1 MLFTKENT
9 SFRPRKWV
17 NTPAQPM
24 IGLLKALSVA
34 FTVLFA
40 FNCGVGSKG
49 AYLFSIYT
57 PLPPSPLRKVSFKK
71 LIVVS
76 YCGIDCV

>member
-9 SFRPRKWV
+9 RFRFSDPPKWV
-17 NTPAQPM
+17 NNTPAQPM

-40 FNCGVGSKG
+40 FNCGVWAQKG
-49 AYLFSIYT
+49 RTFVAFT
-57 PLPPSPLRKVSFKK
+57 PSPHPQSSRK
-71 LIVVS
+71 IVLKYYTV
-76 YCGIDCV
+76 